1 MGSTRAALVVATLA
15 TLAGLVAPEPV
26 RADDSYRAVIDRA
39 DLEPSAI
46 GGMRLRIYLSA
57 VAIQGQ
63 LLDVTEPK
71 AIKAIVGGAELKAP
85 YAVGGY
91 GATGADT
98 AIVLVVQATAAYGDV
113 LPVIEEAL
121 GSELLGVL
129 SDKTTQVALLSYGDA
144 IGTGKL
150 TAMKPA
156 RARLAQLASDAST
169 EDPALLET
177 VERAL
182 ILLKKE
188 KLAREGK
195 PLRELV
201 IVVGD
206 GRDRSGDRDR
216 VARVGKRAATE
227 GVRIHTVGYSPTDT
241 RRPLLLLGELSK
253 RSLGTFRWVRGAK
266 ADSWTAALDQ
276 LRDEVTRQDVVTFFL
291 PDDADVAGKKV
302 KLQTIGRTETTSN
315 EIVIPKEA
323 TCGSAACDTG
333 YCAANQCIVP
343 AERGAGDGVLGF
355 ILELVGGA
363 VALLALL
370 VGVGYVLSKRAGRIE
385 PGVLAPGAT
394 QSFVASGAAA
404 APRPEANGKGKT
416 KSKTKSKPPVSRPP
430 GVAPAPAVL
439 ASGKP
444 APVMFMLGGARD
456 GQRVH
461 LKHGFTIGK
470 DPACD
475 LVIEDGFTSS
485 VHAKIG
491 MDTFGNCRLY
501 DNNST
506 NGLYVN
512 GVRVSEYAL
521 QHGVSVKIG
530 ATEMRFLAQ

>member
-15 TLAGLVAPEPV
+15 TLAGLVAPGSAH
-26 RADDSYRAVIDRA
+26 ADDSYRAVIDRA

-46 GGMRLRIYLSA
+46 GGLRLRIYLSA

-71 AIKAIVGGAELKAP
+71 AIKAIVGGQELKAP

-129 SDKTTQVALLSYGDA
+129 SEKTTQIALLPYGDA

-150 TAMKPA
+150 TALRPA
-156 RARLAQLASDAST
+156 RGRLAQLQSDAST

-188 KLAREGK
+188 RLAREGEGK

-201 IVVGD
+201 IVIGD
-206 GRDRSGDRDR
+206 GRDRSGDHDR
-216 VARVGKRAATE
+216 VARVGKRAASE

-276 LRDEVTRQDVVTFFL
+276 LRDEVMRQDVVTFFL
-291 PDDADVAGKKV
+291 PEDADVAGKKV

-315 EIVIPKEA
+315 EILIPKEA
-323 TCGSAACDTG
+323 TCGSAACDGG
-333 YCAANQCIVP
+333 YCAANQCVVP
-343 AERGAGDGVLGF
+343 AERTAGDGVLGL
-355 ILELVGGA
+355 IVKLVGGA

-370 VGVGYVLSKRAGRIE
+370 VGVGYLLSKRAASRAA
-385 PGVLAPGAT
+385 PGVPGSVAPVAAQNVVAPGAYG
-394 QSFVASGAAA
+394 VP
-404 APRPEANGKGKT
+404 APPAKG
-416 KSKTKSKPPVSRPP
+416 KSKPPVSRPP
-430 GVAPAPAVL
+430 EVAPAPAVL
-439 ASGKP
+439 ANGKP
-444 APVMFMLGGARD
+444 APVMFMLGGTRD

-475 LVIEDGFTSS
+475 LVIDDGFTSG

-530 ATEMRFLAQ
+530 AAEMRFLAQ